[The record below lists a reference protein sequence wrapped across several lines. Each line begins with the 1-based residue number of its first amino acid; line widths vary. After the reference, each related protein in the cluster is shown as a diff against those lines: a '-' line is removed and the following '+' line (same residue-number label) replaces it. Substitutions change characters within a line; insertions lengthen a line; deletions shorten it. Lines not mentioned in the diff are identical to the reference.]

1 MSEHGTNNRI
11 RDLLI
16 PETLIALMVGAL
28 VFVLYLPTLGFEFV
42 NWDDG
47 TYIYNNQALKNM
59 GAGYLAHAFTKIV
72 NSNYHPLT
80 MLSYKFD
87 VLIWGLDPKGF
98 HLTNILFHAIN
109 SSIVALLCMGLM
121 RAAGDRNGTSPLG
134 AYSALLASGLTGLMF
149 GLHPLHV
156 ESVAW
161 VSERKDVLYA
171 FFFLLGLL
179 AYLRYAASGKP
190 RHYALTFALF
200 LASMLSKPMAVTF
213 PVVLLLLDLY
223 PLKRDAPGHL
233 WRKLLPEKAPFFIVA
248 ILIAIFTVVIQD
260 EAIPALGELRL
271 YEHLLLALRGTVF
284 YIEKLFYPVGLAP
297 FYRAD
302 TTPFDLSDAAAL
314 LFVLGVTA
322 AGVGFYLRGKRLY
335 LSLWMFYLVTVSP
348 VLGFVQAG
356 SQGVADRYTYV
367 PLLGIMFFLALVVA
381 RAGEVPF
388 RQKYGE
394 LFSRGGVL
402 LLCLFVVAGMA
413 GTTQKQIRVWEN
425 TFTLWERERQIFPF
439 EPLALR
445 RLGYAYYSTGE
456 YKRAEFYYTSAIQ
469 INPYNATYY
478 KLRAGAYMKM
488 GKFRLANSDLER
500 SLQLSPGDIEVKR
513 YLAVVREALLM

>member
-1 MSEHGTNNRI
+1 MFEHGTENRL
-11 RDLLI
+11 RKLLT
-16 PETLIALMVGAL
+16 PEALIALMIGVL
-28 VFVLYLPTLGFEFV
+28 VFILYLPTLGFEFV

-47 TYIYNNQALKNM
+47 VYVYNNQALKNM

-190 RHYALTFALF
+190 RHYALTFTLF

-223 PLKRDAPGHL
+223 PLKREALGF
-233 WRKLLPEKAPFFIVA
+233 WRKLLPEKSPFFIVA
-248 ILIAIFTVVIQD
+248 ILIGIITVVFQD
-260 EAIPALGELRL
+260 KGIPTFGELRL
-271 YEHLLLALRGTVF
+271 YEHPLLALRGTVF

-322 AGVGFYLRGKRLY
+322 AGVVFYLRKKRLY
-335 LSLWMFYLVTVSP
+335 LSLWMFYLVTASP

-356 SQGVADRYTYV
+356 AQGVADRYTYV
-367 PLLGIMFFLALVVA
+367 PLLAIMFFLALVVA

-388 RQKYGE
+388 RQKYGK
-394 LFSRGGVL
+394 LLSRGGVL
-402 LLCLFVVAGMA
+402 LLCALVVAGMA
-413 GTTQKQIRVWEN
+413 GTTSKQIRVWEN
-425 TFTLWERERQIFPF
+425 SFTLWERERQIFPF
-439 EPLALR
+439 EPLALMQ
-445 RLGYAYYSTGE
+445 LGLANYSIGR

-469 INPYNATYY
+469 INSYNARYY
-478 KLRAGAYMKM
+478 KLRAMAYMKM
-488 GKFRLANSDLER
+488 RKFRLANSDLER
-500 SLQLSPGDIEVKR
+500 SLQLNPKDIEAKQF
-513 YLAVVREALLM
+513 LSVVRRSL